1 MPSSAAGEWPPWSGG
16 TPGWARN
23 VISPWCSRISRL
35 ATPTSAELP
44 PWPFMNTSLR
54 AGVVA
59 TQRPMSSSTASS
71 VVADSQI
78 VPADQAC
85 SFDFV

>member
-1 MPSSAAGEWPPWSGG
+1 MAVDEH
-16 TPGWARN
+16 
-23 VISPWCSRISRL
+23 
-35 ATPTSAELP
+35 ELP
-44 PWPFMNTSLR
+44 GGQE
-54 AGVVA
+54 AHA
-59 TQRPMSSSTASS
+59 RPMSSTTDSS